1 MREQGLT
8 VAETSR
14 EFRFTGLLLF
24 DKDGEGSM
32 GKLNDRIA
40 IVTGASRGIG
50 EEIARLFALEGAR
63 VVCAARTLNEGD
75 HHLLSGSLSRTVDKI
90 LTAGGKAIAVAV
102 DVSDEEDCHRLVKTA
117 EDTFGTV
124 DILVNDA
131 ALTYYKPIVDY
142 KVKRWVKAFAV
153 NVHGPFMLSQRVLP
167 GMIKQRRGAIVNIS
181 SGSAIGPGR
190 APFTDARPVNGGTM
204 YGATKAALER
214 FTQGLAQEVATH
226 NIAVTALSPSQVV
239 ATPGTIYHKIA
250 TGMDDPRA
258 EPPAYLARAALLL
271 ASEPAAKVNGRVTYS
286 QQILGEYG
294 LLDKPTGRGVT
305 TAGSGYS
312 QI

>member
-1 MREQGLT
+1 
-8 VAETSR
+8 
-14 EFRFTGLLLF
+14 
-24 DKDGEGSM
+24 M
-32 GKLNDRIA
+32 GKLDGRIA

-50 EEIARLFALEGAR
+50 EEIANLFAQEGAR

-75 HHLLSGSLSRTVDKI
+75 HRLLSGSLSRTVSKI
-90 LTAGGKAIAVAV
+90 EDAGGQASAVAV
-102 DVSDEEDCHRLVKTA
+102 DVSNEEDCQRLVDTA
-117 EDTFGTV
+117 KVTFGTV

-142 KVKRWVKAFAV
+142 NVKHWIKAFAV
-153 NVHGPFMLSQRVLP
+153 NLHGPFMLSKLVLP
-167 GMIKQRRGAIVNIS
+167 GMLELRRGSIVNIS

-190 APFTDARPVNGGTM
+190 APFKDARPVNGGTM

-239 ATPGTIYHKIA
+239 ATPGTVYHKIA
-250 TGMDDPRA
+250 SGMDDPRA
-258 EPPAYLARAALLL
+258 EPPAYMARAALLL
-271 ASEPAAKVNGRVTYS
+271 ASEPADKFNGRVTYS
-286 QQILGEYG
+286 QQLLGEYG
-294 LLDKPTGRGVT
+294 LLDNPTGRGVT
-305 TAGSGYS
+305 TKGSGYS